1 MIVSLPPIFAQGITL
16 AALGGAAFIGV
27 AAALLIVSSLIV
39 GMWMMF
45 EDGRATRA
53 KHERQLAD
61 EREKLAT
68 ILQEKE
74 ALAREN
80 KAKSEMLAT
89 LSRDIRSHL
98 NGIMGSA
105 DLLIDHTLKPR
116 QREHLATLR
125 ASAESLHQSLNDVID
140 YSSIETGQ
148 IQISHAPFE
157 LRQPLTDVVETVSP
171 LALLKGLELVLVVAP
186 DVPQHVAGDAT
197 RIRQVLLNLMA
208 NAVKFTASGRVVLR
222 VALSAGTAGVSR
234 HGGTWL
240 HFSVSDTGPSIPDD
254 QHATIFDRPSDSL
267 ATSPRNFG
275 GAGLELAIVK
285 RLVELMGGKIGARSL
300 PEGGSEFWF
309 VLDLPAELGKP
320 GATVIRIPDLHVVV
334 LDDLAAARLAA
345 SALLTRLGID
355 HDATDSMTQATE
367 MLHDALEAEATE
379 LVLLLDE
386 SLAKTAGAK
395 FAALLAADAALCRT
409 RIVLLSRDPDSLTA
423 GGIDFPVAAVLRK
436 PLLRADSLL
445 AALRAT
451 PVPGAAPIP
460 RPTGSRAPFDAAAER
475 KPDAP
480 PRPHV
485 LVVDDDNISRSV
497 SSQLLALLGC
507 EVELAINGPAAI
519 ELAGRTHFG
528 VIFMDCQMPGM
539 DGFEATQKIIAALGA
554 KAPPIVALTANT
566 SARDREKCLSVGMKD
581 FIAKPVHKADLARVL
596 NRWTK

>member
-1 MIVSLPPIFAQGITL
+1 MVEVSLPISALGNTL
-16 AALGGAAFIGV
+16 AAAGGAVFFGAV
-27 AAALLIVSSLIV
+27 AALLIVGSLIV
-39 GMWMMF
+39 GMWMMS
-45 EDGRATRA
+45 EDARAARA
-53 KHERQLAD
+53 KHERELAD
-61 EREKLAT
+61 EREKLADA
-68 ILQEKE
+68 LNAKE
-74 ALAREN
+74 SLVREN

-148 IQISHAPFE
+148 IQIAHAAFE
-157 LRQPLTDVVETVSP
+157 LRSPLTDVVETVSP

-197 RIRQVLLNLMA
+197 RLRQVLLNLMS
-208 NAVKFTASGRVVLR
+208 NAVKFTAQGRVVLR
-222 VALSAGTAGVSR
+222 VSFSSGPADTQANLP
-234 HGGTWL
+234 GGHWL
-240 HFSVSDTGPSIPDD
+240 HFSVSDTGPSIPED

-285 RLVELMGGKIGARSL
+285 RLVELMGGKIGARAL

-309 VLDLPAELGKP
+309 VLDLPDELGKP
-320 GATVIRIPDLHVVV
+320 GASVIRIPDLHVVV

-409 RIVLLSRDPDSLTA
+409 RIVLLSRDPDSLTNA
-423 GGIDFPVAAVLRK
+423 GVDFPLAAVLRK
-436 PLLRADSLL
+436 PLLRPDSLL

-451 PVPGAAPIP
+451 PGSEPIP
-460 RPTGSRAPFDAAAER
+460 RPTGSRAPFDSAKAA

-480 PRPHV
+480 HHPLV

-507 EVELAINGPAAI
+507 QVELAVNGPTAI
-519 ELAGRTHFG
+519 ERAGAQSFEL
-528 VIFMDCQMPGM
+528 IFMDCQMPGM
-539 DGFEATQKIIAALGA
+539 DGFEATQKIIATLGA

-566 SARDREKCLSVGMKD
+566 SARDREKCLSVGMQD